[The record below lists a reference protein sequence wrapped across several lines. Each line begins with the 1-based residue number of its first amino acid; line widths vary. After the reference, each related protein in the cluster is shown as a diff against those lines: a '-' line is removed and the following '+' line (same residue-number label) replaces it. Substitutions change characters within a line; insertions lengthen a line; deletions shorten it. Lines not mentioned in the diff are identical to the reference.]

1 MKKRIIAAIVLSGM
15 VATSQAQDKPT
26 PPPQQPPMRRPMQQ
40 RPMMGPQMGPQDRL
54 NRDPRA
60 MMPIKNPDRSFSGFK
75 QAFIQNMWRV
85 YPGWASSVGFH
96 RYDSVL
102 VVPDGRARQEEM
114 MFCHRNLEMLKR
126 FTYDSLGPT
135 NKTDYKL
142 IENQLNYT
150 LFNLTELNAWEWD
163 PSQYNVC
170 GSFADMLGNNYDSLD
185 RRLHN
190 FYIRL
195 GKVPAY
201 YAAAKANI
209 NGPSKEHI
217 DLAIEQNEGGIS
229 VFKSDLDE
237 ALAKS
242 KLSKEEKG
250 KIKGRADSAVK
261 AIQDYVSWLK
271 TVHPG
276 RSFRL
281 GKELYEKKFA
291 FELQSGYSADEIYQK
306 ALKHK
311 EELHAEMYKITQQ
324 LWPKYM
330 KSAKMPADKLAA
342 IKQLIDRL
350 SANHVKP
357 QEFQSAIENQLPV
370 LSAFVS
376 KKKLLYIDPSKP
388 LVVRKEPAYMA
399 GVAGASINAPGPY
412 DKNGNTYYNVGSLE
426 GWDGKKAE
434 SYLREYNH
442 YILQI
447 LNIHEAIPGH
457 YTQLVYANRSPSIVK
472 SILGNN
478 AMIEGWAVYTE
489 RMMLEN
495 GYDGDNPDATEAS
508 PEMWLMYYKWNLRST
523 CNMILDHDVHAKQM
537 EKQQAMQL
545 LQREAFQEQ
554 AEAEGKWKRVSVT
567 QVQLGCYFT
576 GYTEIYE
583 LREEMK
589 NKQKD
594 KFNLQAFHERFLS
607 YGSAPV
613 KYIKELMLT
622 TNVKAE
628 E

>member
-1 MKKRIIAAIVLSGM
+1 MVSGLAASVS
-15 VATSQAQDKPT
+15 AQDKPAT
-26 PPPQQPPMRRPMQQ
+26 PPQPPVKRPMQQ
-40 RPMMGPQMGPQDRL
+40 RPMMGPQADGVAPGGRQRPDGMNMPMR
-54 NRDPRA
+54 NPERA
-60 MMPIKNPDRSFSGFK
+60 FTGFK
-75 QAFIQNMWRV
+75 QAFIQQMWRI

-96 RYDSVL
+96 RYDSML
-102 VVPDGRARQEEM
+102 VVPDGRSMQEEM
-114 MFCHRNLEMLKR
+114 NFCRRNLDILKR
-126 FTYDSLGPT
+126 FTYDSLGPN

-142 IENQLNYT
+142 IENQLNYA
-150 LFNLTELNAWEWD
+150 LFNIMELRAYEWD

-170 GSFADMLGNNYDSLD
+170 GGFADMLGNNYDSLD

-190 FYIRL
+190 FYVRL

-201 YAAAKANI
+201 YQAAKANVKA
-209 NGPSKEHI
+209 PSKEHT
-217 DLAIEQNEGGIS
+217 DLAIEQNLGGIS
-229 VFKSDLDE
+229 VFEGDLNE
-237 ALAKS
+237 ALEKS
-242 KLSKEEKG
+242 KLSQEEKQ
-250 KIKGRADSAVK
+250 KIRKRADT
-261 AIQDYVSWLK
+261 AITTIKDYAAWLK
-271 TVHPG
+271 NVQPG
-276 RSFRL
+276 HSFRL

-291 FELQSGYSADEIYQK
+291 FELQSGYTADEIYNK
-306 ALKHK
+306 AVQHK
-311 EELHAEMYKITQQ
+311 EELHAEMYKITEQ

-330 KSAKMPADKLAA
+330 RNAKMPANKLEA
-342 IKQLIDRL
+342 IRQMIEKL

-357 QEFQSAIENQLPV
+357 QEFQSAIEKQLPT
-370 LSAFVS
+370 LIAFVN

-412 DKNGNTYYNVGSLE
+412 DKNGNTYYNVGGLDS
-426 GWDGKKAE
+426 WDNKKAE

-457 YTQLVYANRSPSIVK
+457 YTQLVYANRSPSMIK

-523 CNMILDHDVHAKQM
+523 CNMILDHDVHTKNM
-537 EKQQAMQL
+537 EKNSAMDL

-554 AEAEGKWKRVSVT
+554 TEAEGKWKRVSVT

-583 LREEMK
+583 LREEIKKM
-589 NKQKD
+589 QKD
-594 KFNLQAFHERFLS
+594 KFRLAEFHERFLS

-613 KYIKELMLT
+613 KYIREQMLSP
-622 TNVKAE
+622 NGKAE
-628 E
+628 